1 MALGNPFMGPG
12 DVPSYQM
19 SAIPYVTSSGPLEVA
34 GEAIKIEFPNV
45 TRFIIVSNTGQN
57 PMKMGFTLNG
67 VTGSGGSVS
76 GSAHEQVADHD
87 NSFFVGGS
95 TTTGR
100 LELRVKEIYFV
111 EAVPG
116 DRTNFSLIA
125 GITPIKNT
133 MFPTLTGSSGYIG
146 VG

>member
-1 MALGNPFMGPG
+1 MGPG

-19 SAIPYVTSSGPLEVA
+19 SAIPYVTSSAQNEVSSA
-34 GEAIKIEFPNV
+34 AVKVTFPNV
-45 TRFIIVSNTGQN
+45 TRFIVVQNSGQN
-57 PMKMGFTLNG
+57 PMKIGFTKNG
-67 VTGSGGSVS
+67 VEGKGASVS
-76 GSAHEQVADHD
+76 GSSHEQVADHN
-87 NSFFVGGS
+87 NSFVLTAG

-100 LELRVKEIYFV
+100 LELRVKEIFFV
-111 EAVPG
+111 NAGGG
-116 DRTNFSLIA
+116 DTSFSLLA

>member
-19 SAIPYVTSSGPLEVA
+19 SAIPYVTSSGTTEVSTSA
-34 GEAIKIEFPNV
+34 VKVTFPNV
-45 TRFIIVSNTGQN
+45 TRFIVVQNTSNN
-57 PMKMGFTLNG
+57 PMKIGFTKNG
-67 VTGSGGSVS
+67 VEGKGASVS
-76 GSAHEQVADHD
+76 GSAHEQTADHD
-87 NSFFVGGS
+87 NSFMLLGGV
-95 TTTGR
+95 TTGR
-100 LELRVKEIYFV
+100 LELRVKEIFFV
-111 EAVPG
+111 NAGGG
-116 DRTNFSLIA
+116 DAGFSLLA

>member
-1 MALGNPFMGPG
+1 MPLNNPPMGPG

-19 SAIPYVTSSGPLEVA
+19 SAIPYVTSSAPLEVS
-34 GEAIKIEFPNV
+34 GEAIKIELPNV
-45 TRFIIVSNTGQN
+45 TRFIVVSNTGNN

-76 GSAHEQVADHD
+76 GTVHEQNADHD
-87 NSFFVGGS
+87 NSFVVGAGV
-95 TTTGR
+95 TTSR
-100 LELRVKEIYFV
+100 LEIRVKEIYFV
-111 EAVPG
+111 EQIPSNA
-116 DRTNFSLIA
+116 TSFSLIA